1 MLKNLLKY
9 RVQLEKEFVTC
20 GMAIRTL
27 RLQEK
32 EHRKTAKEDLK
43 KFRSW
48 QDNSIVRAYRESM
61 IAKLMYIRAEILYE
75 DKKSLIVKAALKVCI
90 VERLYVY
97 L

>member
-1 MLKNLLKY
+1 
-9 RVQLEKEFVTC
+9 
-20 GMAIRTL
+20 MAIRTL

-32 EHRKTAKEDLK
+32 EHRKSAKEDLK

-75 DKKSLIVKAALKVCI
+75 DKKSLIVKAALRVCI
-90 VERLYVY
+90 KTSYRHIILNFNNINY
-97 L
+97 LIK

>member
-1 MLKNLLKY
+1 
-9 RVQLEKEFVTC
+9 
-20 GMAIRTL
+20 MAIRTL

-32 EHRKTAKEDLK
+32 EHRKSAKEDLK

-75 DKKSLIVKAALKVCI
+75 DKKSLIVKAALRVCI
-90 VERLYVY
+90 KTSYRYIILNFNNINY
-97 L
+97 LIK